1 MIRRILTALLLLLL
15 WFVLTAVILGWIIL
29 RMCPD
34 SNPC

>member
-1 MIRRILTALLLLLL
+1 MRRFLTACALLLL
-15 WFVLTAVILGWIIL
+15 WFFATILILGWIIL